1 MADKILYI
9 PNDDTQNEPVFRLQL
24 VFETCLPTELNE
36 PTNQNQLKNPRLLSQ
51 RIRKLYY
58 KTLGTS

>member
-9 PNDDTQNEPVFRLQL
+9 PNDDTQNEPAFRLQL
-24 VFETCLPTELNE
+24 VFETCLPTELNK
-36 PTNQNQLKNPRLLSQ
+36 PTNQTQLKNPRLLSQ

-58 KTLGTS
+58 KTLGTG